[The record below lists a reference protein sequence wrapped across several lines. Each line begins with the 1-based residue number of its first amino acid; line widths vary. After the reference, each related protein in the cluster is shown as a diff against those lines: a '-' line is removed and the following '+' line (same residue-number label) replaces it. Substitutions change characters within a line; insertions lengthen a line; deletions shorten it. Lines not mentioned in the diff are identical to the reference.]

1 MRPDEHKKKKNAAY
15 KKKHN
20 IHIEKKSGNTSKDK
34 KSSCGVEHVADDRQ
48 QTTQVVFN
56 KITSAIGSVR

>member
-15 KKKHN
+15 KKMHN
-20 IHIEKKSGNTSKDK
+20 MHIDKKSANTSKEK

-48 QTTQVVFN
+48 QTTQVGLN
-56 KITSAIGSVR
+56 KIRSAK